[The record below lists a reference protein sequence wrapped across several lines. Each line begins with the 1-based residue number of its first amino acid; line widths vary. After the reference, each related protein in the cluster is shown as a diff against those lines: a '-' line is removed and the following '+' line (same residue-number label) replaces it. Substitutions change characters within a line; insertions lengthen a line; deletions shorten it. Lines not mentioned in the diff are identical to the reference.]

1 MTIPHILVVDDEAD
15 IRGLLKEILSEEGY
29 EVDVAANAVQ
39 ARASRARQT
48 PDLVLLDIWMPDVD
62 GISLLREWSASTTD
76 GCPVV
81 MMSGHGTVET
91 AVEATRLGAFDFVE
105 KPLSLAKLLRT
116 VERAL
121 DAGKRRKQS
130 GKFLSPALVVPVGKS
145 KQMQQLRT
153 ELQQIAANPSS
164 VLLVGEPGSGREA
177 FARYLHERG
186 PRAGHPFVTL
196 IASSLREPDAESRL
210 FGREGDPRGNGAPH
224 ADARPDD
231 EQAGPAQVGA
241 TMRRAGDPQG
251 TPRTEAEQ
259 AIPAQAAA
267 GAAGGTRQT
276 GLLEEAAGGTLFIH
290 EVEDLPPSAQ
300 RLLVGVLESGQFMR
314 MGGAEP
320 VRLTARVLSSA
331 QPGIENRAGAEG
343 FRRDLLAHLN
353 MLIVRVPP
361 LRDYAEDVPE
371 LLRHYVDRV
380 VDTEGLQFRRFS
392 VAAQNRLRNY
402 PWPDNVRELK
412 NLVHR
417 LLIQGGAEE
426 IRLEEIER
434 ELAVQAPPGEPL
446 VKQDLLA
453 LPLREAREQFERAYL
468 QQQLLLCNG
477 KVGQLAKRVGMERTH
492 LYRKLRSLGVDFRNI
507 SED

>member
-62 GISLLREWSASTTD
+62 GITLLREWSASTAD

-121 DAGKRRKQS
+121 DAGKRKRQS
-130 GKFLSPALVVPVGKS
+130 GKLLTPDLMVPVGKS

-153 ELQQIAANPSS
+153 ELQQIAGNPSS
-164 VLLVGEPGSGREA
+164 VLLIGEPGSGREA
-177 FARYLHERG
+177 FARYLHERS
-186 PRAGHPFVTL
+186 PRAHQPFVTL
-196 IASSLREPDAESRL
+196 LASSLREVDAESRL
-210 FGREGDPRGNGAPH
+210 FGKEEHGNRQPGA
-224 ADARPDD
+224 
-231 EQAGPAQVGA
+231 
-241 TMRRAGDPQG
+241 
-251 TPRTEAEQ
+251 
-259 AIPAQAAA
+259 
-267 GAAGGTRQT
+267 
-276 GLLEEAAGGTLFIH
+276 LEEAGEGSLFIH
-290 EVEDLPPSAQ
+290 EIEDLPPAAQ

-314 MGGAEP
+314 LGGSEP
-320 VRLTARVLSSA
+320 VRFAARVLSSG
-331 QPGIENRAGAEG
+331 QPGIEHRAGTDA

-361 LRDYAEDVPE
+361 LREYAEDVPE
-371 LLRHYVDRV
+371 LLRHYVDRL
-380 VDTEGLQFRRFS
+380 VDNEGLQFRRFS